1 MRAVA
6 AALNSPGTTTY
17 LVIGV
22 ASFMAVALVVRF
34 WLASRNA
41 STQHISPTHQ
51 QEQGHGNLEQDQVRR
66 RWCRRQLD

>member
-17 LVIGV
+17 LIIGV

-41 STQHISPTHQ
+41 STQPINPTHQ
-51 QEQGHGNLEQDQVRR
+51 QEQSHGNLEQNQIRR
-66 RWCRRQLD
+66 RRGRRRLD